1 MDIHYSNIKLL
12 FDYLEICGKPVRMVA
27 GKLGAVSASVMW
39 AAGSGEKCTICIGRP
54 FEHVQQFVC
63 VGGAFH
69 RCAVYDT
76 AHTQLFSG
84 KVMICRTRWP
94 F

>member
-63 VGGAFH
+63 GG
-69 RCAVYDT
+69 RLSPV
-76 AHTQLFSG
+76 
-84 KVMICRTRWP
+84 CRI
-94 F
+94 